1 MKVIIDTNVL
11 MVPHQ
16 FGVDIFEELAS
27 LGYDECL
34 VPRVVVAELLSL
46 ADSAKGNDRIAAR
59 VGLSLA
65 ERCRVVGGVNS
76 GGGSADDEILR
87 LAVHEGFSVCTNDA
101 MLRKRLSGSGVTVVY
116 LRSRRRLSV

>member
-1 MKVIIDTNVL
+1 

-34 VPRVVVAELLSL
+34 VPARVVAELVSL
-46 ADSAKGNDRIAAR
+46 ADNAKGNDRIAAR

-65 ERCRVVGGVNS
+65 DRCRVIGSMNS
-76 GGGSADDEILR
+76 GSTDDEILG
-87 LAVHEGFSVCTNDA
+87 LAVAEGFAVCTNDA
-101 MLRKRLSGSGVTVVY
+101 VLRKRLSGSGVTVVY
-116 LRSRRRLSV
+116 LRGRRRLSV